1 MLILTRKEGEEV
13 VLPQSRLT
21 ISVLGI
27 ESKRVRLGFSG
38 PPEVTMHRKEV
49 FQRIA
54 ASRGLNETPA
64 VASEDSFIPV
74 RVLIADPD
82 EYLVDSYRTCL
93 EQHGFE
99 VLVATN
105 GLECVERLRNSAP
118 DVLVLEPALPWGG
131 GDGVLAMMREEPDVP
146 RIPVI
151 ALTLGHDRGV
161 LYRLAPFPIDDFQV
175 KPLSGDRL
183 VQRVRA
189 VVKRRPAD
197 VRPARIPR

>member
-38 PPEVTMHRKEV
+38 PPEVTVHRKEV

-82 EYLVDSYRTCL
+82 EYLVDSYRACL

>member
-1 MLILTRKEGEEV
+1 MLILTRKEGEEI

-38 PPEVTMHRKEV
+38 PPEVTVHRKEV

-54 ASRGLNETPA
+54 ASLASDETPA
-64 VASEDSFIPV
+64 AASEESFIPV

-82 EYLVDSYRTCL
+82 EYLVDSYRACL
-93 EQHGFE
+93 EQNGFE
-99 VLVATN
+99 VVVAAS

-118 DVLVLEPALPWGG
+118 DVLVLETALPWGG
-131 GDGVLAMMREEPDVP
+131 GDGVLAMMCEEPDVP

-161 LYRLAPFPIDDFQV
+161 LYRLAPFPIDDYQV
-175 KPLSGDRL
+175 KPLTGKRL

-197 VRPARIPR
+197 VGSARSPR

>member
-1 MLILTRKEGEEV
+1 V
-13 VLPQSRLT
+13 
-21 ISVLGI
+21 
-27 ESKRVRLGFSG
+27 
-38 PPEVTMHRKEV
+38 HRKEV

-54 ASRGLNETPA
+54 ASLPSNDLPEGARDG
-64 VASEDSFIPV
+64 SFRPV

-82 EYLVDSYRTCL
+82 ECLVDSYRACL

-99 VLVATN
+99 VVVAAS
-105 GLECVERLRNSAP
+105 GLECVERLRDSAP
-118 DVLVLEPALPWGG
+118 DVLVLEPVLPWGG

-146 RIPVI
+146 RVPVI
-151 ALTLGHDRGV
+151 ALTVGHDRGV

-197 VRPARIPR
+197 ARPARIPR

>member
-82 EYLVDSYRTCL
+82 EYLVDSYRACL